1 MNRRMDITSIGHK
14 IEVDTYTLYVD
25 VKMHLDKSD
34 EMDIATIDTI
44 KVTQIFDSEKRKN
57 VDRIHQHP

>member
-1 MNRRMDITSIGHK
+1 MTSMGHK

-25 VKMHLDKSD
+25 VKMHLDRFD

-44 KVTQIFDSEKRKN
+44 KVTRIFDSEKRKN
-57 VDRIHQHP
+57 VDRIYQHP